1 VRKFKYGRPLA
12 SDGVLPHLANLDRP
26 TIGWCLWVRMR
37 HENNRMIG
45 GALADLISPVTR
57 QIVKAWRIAFG
68 EEPGRSRP
76 QAALA
81 VNRRGSTT
89 PIGALRH

>member
-1 VRKFKYGRPLA
+1 
-12 SDGVLPHLANLDRP
+12 
-26 TIGWCLWVRMR
+26 
-37 HENNRMIG
+37 MIG